1 MSASDDHIE
10 ESDEALA
17 AEYVAGLLPAAER
30 KAVHAR
36 VSTDR
41 EFAALVDE
49 WEIRMSPLVA
59 PVKEVRPPR
68 TAWRR
73 IERRALGA
81 GKEAESEMER
91 WLTFWRRFAVAS
103 FGFVA
108 GAITVL
114 QPGSEPP
121 LFQSEPLI
129 AAIRD
134 TAGEHVLLARLDTG
148 SGAIFVQPV
157 PFGDAERRPQLWL
170 LHDDDPPRP
179 LGMLNTARPT
189 RIVVPDSLRPLPD
202 RRLSLGVTLEP
213 AADAP
218 AATPS
223 GPMIARGKLVSI

>member
-1 MSASDDHIE
+1 MSAPDDHIDE
-10 ESDEALA
+10 GDEALA
-17 AEYVAGLLPAAER
+17 GEYVAGLLPAAER

-36 VSTDR
+36 ISTDR

-49 WEIRMSPLVA
+49 WEIGLSPLVA

-68 TAWRR
+68 SAWRQ

-91 WLTFWRRFAVAS
+91 WLTFWRRFAVGS

-108 GAITVL
+108 GAVAVL

-134 TAGEHVLLARLDTG
+134 AAGEHVLLARLDTK

-157 PFGDAERRPQLWL
+157 PFGDAARRPQLWL
-170 LHDDDPPRP
+170 LHDGDPPQP
-179 LGMLNTARPT
+179 LGVLNTDRPT
-189 RIVVPDSLRPLPD
+189 RVVVPESLRPLPD

-213 AADAP
+213 AAEAP
-218 AATPS
+218 VSAPS
-223 GPMIARGKLVSI
+223 GPMIARGELVSI